1 MLHYSRVIQG
11 ITNSIDAELVG
22 KLAGSWKAWAL
33 GGMAGIAM
41 TRADHMFASFK
52 DNPVM
57 AALGLV
63 EGENVNID
71 LLYSELKKQAQKG
84 TATATLPILGAVT
97 FSSADVD
104 ALFRYIKGA

>member
-11 ITNSIDAELVG
+11 IANYIDVELVG

-41 TRADHMFASFK
+41 IRADHMFAVLK
-52 DNPVM
+52 DNAIVG
-57 AALGLV
+57 ALGLV

-104 ALFRYIKGA
+104 ALFRYIRS